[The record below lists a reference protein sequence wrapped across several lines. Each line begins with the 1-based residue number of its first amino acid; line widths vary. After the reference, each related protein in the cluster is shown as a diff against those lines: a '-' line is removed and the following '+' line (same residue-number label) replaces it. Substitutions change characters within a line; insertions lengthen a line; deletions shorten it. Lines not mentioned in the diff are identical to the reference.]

1 MLQTD
6 TVFLVAVSTQSNFF
20 RNRVDVNTY
29 ITMKKTSYRS
39 FGYYIFILWGF
50 LFTVTQHQ
58 SSPLTLR
65 RDISRIHFKCMHLHF
80 VNVTDN
86 KKFHE
91 SF

>member
-6 TVFLVAVSTQSNFF
+6 TVLLVAVSTQSNFF

-29 ITMKKTSYRS
+29 ITIKKKPPYRS

-58 SSPLTLR
+58 SSPLTSR
-65 RDISRIHFKCMHLHF
+65 RDISRIHFKCLHLHF
-80 VNVTDN
+80 VNVTVN
-86 KKFHE
+86 E

>member
-6 TVFLVAVSTQSNFF
+6 TVLLVAVSTQSNFF

-29 ITMKKTSYRS
+29 ITMKKPPYRS

-58 SSPLTLR
+58 SSPLTSR
-65 RDISRIHFKCMHLHF
+65 RDISRIHFKCLHLHF
-80 VNVTDN
+80 VNVTVN
-86 KKFHE
+86 E